1 MDRIDAMTAFVAVVE
16 RGGFASASRALG
28 VSPSAVTRI
37 VAGLE
42 ERLGVRLLQRTT
54 RAVRLTEPG
63 TRFLERARRI
73 LADVDEAERIAETE
87 HGVPVGRLVITAPV
101 MFGRLHV
108 APLVCEF
115 MRRHAAVTVE
125 LLLNDRNVNLVE
137 EGVDLGVRI
146 GALRDSGD
154 VVRRMGATRRVT
166 VASARYLE
174 RAGIPQRLEDLAGHR
189 TIVCTGLGPA
199 ERMRFGEGR
208 EIAVTPAFVTN
219 NVEAALWHAGN
230 HGGLVQV
237 LSYQVAEALR
247 SGTMRLVLP
256 EFEPEPLPI
265 QFIYPSSRLLSLK
278 VRALIDLAV
287 RTCDW
292 SFVDV

>member
-115 MRRHAAVTVE
+115 MSRHAAVKVE

-146 GALRDSGD
+146 GALRDFGD

-287 RTCDW
+287 LTCDW

>member
-1 MDRIDAMTAFVAVVE
+1 MDRIDAMTAFVAVAD
-16 RGGFASASRALG
+16 RGGFAPASRALG
-28 VSPSAVTRI
+28 VSPSAVTRL

-63 TRFLERARRI
+63 ARFLERARRI

-87 HGVPVGRLVITAPV
+87 QGVPAGRLVITAPV

-115 MRRHAAVTVE
+115 MKRHAAVTIE

-137 EGVDLGVRI
+137 EGIDLAVRI
-146 GALRDSGD
+146 GPLRDSSD
-154 VVRRMGATRRVT
+154 VARRVGATRRVT

-174 RAGIPQRLEDLAGHR
+174 RAGIPQRPEDLAGHK

-199 ERMRFGEGR
+199 SRMRFGEDR

-219 NVEAALWHAGN
+219 SVDAALWHAGN
-230 HGGLVQV
+230 DGGLVQV

-247 SGTMRLVLP
+247 SGTMRLVLS

-265 QFIYPSSRLLSLK
+265 QFVYPSSRLLSVK
-278 VRALIDLAV
+278 VRALIDQAV
-287 RTCDW
+287 ANCDW

>member
-28 VSPSAVTRI
+28 MSPSAVTRI

-63 TRFLERARRI
+63 ARFLERARRI

-115 MRRHAAVTVE
+115 MGRHAAVKVE

-230 HGGLVQV
+230 DGGLVQV

-287 RTCDW
+287 LNCDW

>member
-28 VSPSAVTRI
+28 MSPSAVTRL

-115 MRRHAAVTVE
+115 MGRHAAVTVE

-137 EGVDLGVRI
+137 EGIDLAVRI
-146 GALRDSGD
+146 GALRNSGD

-174 RAGIPQRLEDLAGHR
+174 RAGIPQRPEDLAGHR

-230 HGGLVQV
+230 DGGLVQV

-287 RTCDW
+287 LNCDW

>member
-28 VSPSAVTRI
+28 MSPSTVTRI

-115 MRRHAAVTVE
+115 MRRHAAVKVE

-146 GALRDSGD
+146 GALRNSGD

-287 RTCDW
+287 LTCDW

>member
-28 VSPSAVTRI
+28 MSPSTVTRI

-115 MRRHAAVTVE
+115 MGRHAAVKVE

-287 RTCDW
+287 LNCDW

>member
-16 RGGFASASRALG
+16 RGGFASASRVLG
-28 VSPSAVTRI
+28 MSPSTVTRI

-87 HGVPVGRLVITAPV
+87 HGAPVGRLVITAPV

-115 MRRHAAVTVE
+115 MGRHAAVKVE

-166 VASARYLE
+166 VASAR
-174 RAGIPQRLEDLAGHR
+174 
-189 TIVCTGLGPA
+189 
-199 ERMRFGEGR
+199 
-208 EIAVTPAFVTN
+208 
-219 NVEAALWHAGN
+219 
-230 HGGLVQV
+230 
-237 LSYQVAEALR
+237 
-247 SGTMRLVLP
+247 
-256 EFEPEPLPI
+256 
-265 QFIYPSSRLLSLK
+265 SR
-278 VRALIDLAV
+278 
-287 RTCDW
+287 
-292 SFVDV
+292 

>member
-1 MDRIDAMTAFVAVVE
+1 MDRIDAMTAFVAVAD
-16 RGGFASASRALG
+16 RGGFAPASRALG
-28 VSPSAVTRI
+28 VSPSAVTRL

-87 HGVPVGRLVITAPV
+87 QGVPAGRLVITAPV

-115 MRRHAAVTVE
+115 MNRHSAVAIE

-137 EGVDLGVRI
+137 EGIDLAVRI
-146 GALRDSGD
+146 GTLRDSSD
-154 VVRRMGATRRVT
+154 VARRVGATRRVT

-174 RAGIPQRLEDLAGHR
+174 
-189 TIVCTGLGPA
+189 
-199 ERMRFGEGR
+199 
-208 EIAVTPAFVTN
+208 
-219 NVEAALWHAGN
+219 
-230 HGGLVQV
+230 
-237 LSYQVAEALR
+237 
-247 SGTMRLVLP
+247 
-256 EFEPEPLPI
+256 
-265 QFIYPSSRLLSLK
+265 
-278 VRALIDLAV
+278 
-287 RTCDW
+287 
-292 SFVDV
+292 